1 MPFGQLET
9 SLQGKTSSIQKTKQA
24 DHESVVRKLMLDSWN
39 QSIFSNIKERLQGSA
54 MKLVHNERNGEAFDS
69 QLVIGVRESYVNLC
83 SNPMDRL
90 QIYR

>member
-1 MPFGQLET
+1 M
-9 SLQGKTSSIQKTKQA
+9 
-24 DHESVVRKLMLDSWN
+24 M
-39 QSIFSNIKERLQGSA
+39 IFSASLILREINFFTIFQGSA